1 MKLSYLVFI
10 ILSLIICGVNGFSFT
25 EKKKKGRDIADIPN
39 PKTNPVECGRELV
52 PHSSICDPD
61 KLLTKDIKDEMEGYL
76 NAMKEVEIAVVIV
89 NRMDVNGV
97 TNKVSGTEKKA
108 EIFARTLHD
117 TWGVGD
123 KETNKGVVLFLS
135 VYDRV
140 IYFST
145 GTGIAQTLDSR
156 VIESLISGMRQ
167 YLRRGDY
174 GTAIIHTLIEM
185 DLLITRKI
193 KATYG
198 GRVRENVSS
207 NPSEGGGDSPGETFF
222 AFGVLAV
229 FIGFAFYIN
238 RSQNNRIRGF
248 ERGRQQL
255 DKLMKE
261 VDQIKD
267 HKYACTSCPICLED
281 FPTPFVPMTTS
292 TFPQEPVPTT
302 AIVDDQIADSIVSTS
317 PSSTPL
323 EEETTKEKK
332 SDEGLNKPLVAEPVL
347 SEEPLSTGAT
357 STIPSS
363 DTTSPTSND
372 PEKKAMALKCGHVFC
387 RGCLEEYLSKP
398 DGTKCPICRAD
409 IDDDPSNPNQGN
421 TTNTNNN
428 NNLRTPRNR
437 RRGFF
442 PFQRT
447 NHIGTLWNYES
458 TAGTGGTGIQYNPG
472 TGTYTQTQTF
482 HHYAP
487 ELRYRLYRMHH
498 YYPDAVTMEVL
509 RSMNSA
515 IDRGAVD
522 ELRNHVVN
530 RGVEL
535 NRMVTEIRQASQQ
548 SSRNSGMRG
557 SSSSSFSGGRSS
569 GGSGGRW

>member
-1 MKLSYLVFI
+1 MKLSYLLFI
-10 ILSLIICGVNGFSFT
+10 TLSLVLVICGVNGFSFT

-123 KETNKGVVLFLS
+123 KETNKGVVLFIS

-145 GTGIAQTLDSR
+145 GSGVAQTLDSR

-185 DLLITRKI
+185 DLLLTRKI
-193 KATYG
+193 KPTYG

-238 RSQNNRIRGF
+238 RSQNNRIRGY

-281 FPTPFVPMTTS
+281 FPTPFVPTTTS

-302 AIVDDQIADSIVSTS
+302 AIVDDQKVDSPVSSS

-323 EEETTKEKK
+323 DEESTKEKR
-332 SDEGLNKPLVAEPVL
+332 SDEGVNEPPVAEPVL
-347 SEEPLSTGAT
+347 SEPLST
-357 STIPSS
+357 STTPTG
-363 DTTSPTSND
+363 DTTSTSPTTND
-372 PEKKAMALKCGHVFC
+372 SEKKPMALKCGHVFC

-428 NNLRTPRNR
+428 PRTPRNR

-458 TAGTGGTGIQYNPG
+458 TTGSTGGTGIQYNPG
-472 TGTYTQTQTF
+472 TSTYTQTQTF

-498 YYPDAVTMEVL
+498 YFPDAVTLEVL

-569 GGSGGRW
+569 GGGGGRW